1 MVNSSLNI
9 QVLWKGVDKVTR
21 LSVINE
27 YEKGG
32 GGGVKNDGFGM
43 SDQILKVSLVE
54 KELLA

>member
-32 GGGVKNDGFGM
+32 GGE
-43 SDQILKVSLVE
+43 LKMMDLECLIKS
-54 KELLA
+54 